1 MSSKSR
7 GLILI
12 QRVLLWTLYFFSG
25 FILYSNKGILPSFL
39 ITFSRIIYPLSI
51 FWLQIRIKKI
61 TNFLPIDSKMST
73 SQLWFNLLPVVASL
87 LTIIFSL
94 TNSFLFILARMQ
106 SFPEE
111 VYDAAKIDGA
121 SPLQQFYYISLPFL
135 IGIMSILFL
144 LRFIWTFNKFDDI
157 FLLTGGNAGTRTFTV
172 NVYEQAFAIS
182 NLLFGFM
189 ISQSIFALIPK
200 DNLSVEVSPSRLLYS
215 LPMAYF
221 GKSLLL
227 R

>member
-7 GLILI
+7 RLILI

-87 LTIIFSL
+87 LTVIFSL
-94 TNSFLFILARMQ
+94 TNSFLLIL
-106 SFPEE
+106 E
-111 VYDAAKIDGA
+111 KIIN
-121 SPLQQFYYISLPFL
+121 S
-135 IGIMSILFL
+135 
-144 LRFIWTFNKFDDI
+144 
-157 FLLTGGNAGTRTFTV
+157 
-172 NVYEQAFAIS
+172 
-182 NLLFGFM
+182 
-189 ISQSIFALIPK
+189 
-200 DNLSVEVSPSRLLYS
+200 
-215 LPMAYF
+215 
-221 GKSLLL
+221 
-227 R
+227 